1 MTTNITVQEVLAKM
15 DMLDYQLRT
24 TLHDLNKLRERIVD
38 CLNPQE
44 APPSPAPNATLKE
57 VYSNLKRHKASR
69 SNLRMFCKAK
79 GINTLEAFLKNS
91 PKDFISYKGIGPKT
105 LCDVRKAIESLGVV
119 WSDVR

>member
-1 MTTNITVQEVLAKM
+1 MATNITVQEVLAKM

-24 TLHDLNKLRERIVD
+24 TLHDLNKLRERIAE

-44 APPSPAPNATLKE
+44 TAPSPAPNATLKD
-57 VYSNLKRHKASR
+57 VYNNLKKHKASR

-79 GINTLEAFLKNS
+79 GINTLEVFLKNT
-91 PKDFISYKGIGPKT
+91 PKDFMSFKGIGPKT
-105 LCDVRKAIESLGVV
+105 LYDVRKAIESLGIV